1 MSTTPQALVPAGGA
15 RPKAETKSAGVHF
28 QWGDTIMRP
37 GFGRVLIALVVSCAS
52 VATWGVP
59 VAAIDP
65 EPLPFV
71 EGSWTLVLL
80 PDTQLYAENHPEIF
94 TSQTRWIVE
103 NRENRNI
110 AFVLHEGDI
119 TNHNSPPQWGNARW
133 SMSLLDG
140 VVPYALAPGNHDY
153 GPGGNASTRET
164 LLNVFF
170 PVALFED
177 LPTFGGVFE
186 EGKLDNS
193 YHLFTAG
200 GRDWLVLALE
210 WGPRDEVVEWA
221 NRILRKYPNRTAMAV
236 THAYMYFDET
246 RYDYATRPEQN
257 WNPHKYPTAKLP
269 GGVNDGEELWQKLV
283 SRHRNF
289 AFVFNGHVIG
299 DGAAYLS
306 SEGLHGNVVHQLL
319 ANYQMRPEG
328 GEGYLRLM
336 EFLPDGKTVQVKT
349 YSPYLDKY
357 LTDDQQQFV
366 LELATPVAGAVR

>member
-1 MSTTPQALVPAGGA
+1 MCARTGERLVSAGGSCSESKHTVVRA
-15 RPKAETKSAGVHF
+15 AHPGL
-28 QWGDTIMRP
+28 GDTIVRST
-37 GFGRVLIALVVSCAS
+37 GNGLVLAVLLSCVCVGAWS
-52 VATWGVP
+52 AP
-59 VAAIDP
+59 VAVVEP

-80 PDTQLYAENHPEIF
+80 PDTQLYAQNHPEIF

-103 NRENRNI
+103 NRETRNI

-119 TNHNSPPQWGNARW
+119 TNSNNPTQWGNARF
-133 SMSLLDG
+133 SISLLDG

-153 GPGGNASTRET
+153 GPGGSASPRET

-236 THAYMYFDET
+236 THAYLYFDET
-246 RYDYATRPEQN
+246 RYDRAARPEQH
-257 WNPHKYPTAKLP
+257 WSPHKHPTAKLP
-269 GGVNDGEELWQKLV
+269 GGVNDGEDLWQKLV

-289 AFVFNGHVIG
+289 AFVFSGHVLG
-299 DGAAYLS
+299 DGAAYLA

-319 ANYQMRPEG
+319 ANYQMRPQG

-349 YSPYLDKY
+349 YSPYLDEY

-366 LELATPVAGAVR
+366 LELPPSKASN

>member
-1 MSTTPQALVPAGGA
+1 MRSTANRLLLV
-15 RPKAETKSAGVHF
+15 
-28 QWGDTIMRP
+28 
-37 GFGRVLIALVVSCAS
+37 LLVSCVCIAAWAAS
-52 VATWGVP
+52 AP
-59 VAAIDP
+59 AADP
-65 EPLPFV
+65 EPLPFG

-80 PDTQLYAENHPEIF
+80 PDTQLYAQDHPDIF
-94 TSQTRWIVE
+94 TAQTRWIVE
-103 NRENRNI
+103 NHENRNI
-110 AFVLHEGDI
+110 ALVLHEGDI
-119 TNHNSPPQWGNARW
+119 TNNNKPPQWGNARF
-133 SMSLLDG
+133 SMSLLNG

-153 GPGGNASTRET
+153 GPGGSASTRET

-221 NRILRKYPNRTAMAV
+221 GQILKKYPKRTAMVV

-246 RYDYATRPEQN
+246 RYDHATRPEQN
-257 WNPHKYPTAKLP
+257 WNPHKYATAKLP
-269 GGVNDGEELWQKLV
+269 GGVNDGQELWDKLI
-283 SRHRNF
+283 SRHKNV
-289 AFVFNGHVIG
+289 AFVFSGHVLG
-299 DGAAYLS
+299 DGAAYLA

-319 ANYQMRPEG
+319 ANYQMRPQG

-336 EFLPDGKTVQVKT
+336 EFLADGKTVQVKT

-366 LELATPVAGAVR
+366 LELPASVVSKTRAIGAR